1 MLGIKLSKQH
11 IRNTIAKT
19 RHMANKAYRYEK
31 GLAKD
36 IDQGVR
42 TFKDVYSVLNPAL
55 SSMFGDHMKGV
66 SKHVMKGLTGYENIK
81 NQVMNTEENIKH
93 HYNQVVGD
101 LNKKKIDIG
110 L

>member
-11 IRNTIAKT
+11 IQRTIARTK
-19 RHMANKAYRYEK
+19 HMANRAYSYGKNLVR
-31 GLAKD
+31 D

-42 TFKDVYSVLNPAL
+42 TFKDVYSIANPAL
-55 SSMFGDHMKGV
+55 TSLLGDHMKGV
-66 SKHVMKGLTGYENIK
+66 NKHVMKGLSGYENIK

-101 LNKKKIDIG
+101 LGKKKIDIG

>member
-1 MLGIKLSKQH
+1 MLGIKLSKQS
-11 IRNTIAKT
+11 IRKAITNT
-19 RHMANKAYRYEK
+19 RHMANKAYRYGK
-31 GLAKD
+31 GFAKD

-66 SKHVMKGLTGYENIK
+66 NKHVMKGLTGYENIK

-101 LNKKKIDIG
+101 LGKKKIDIG

>member
-1 MLGIKLSKQH
+1 MLGIKLSKQQ
-11 IRNTIAKT
+11 IQRTIARTK
-19 RHMANKAYRYEK
+19 HMANRVYSYGKN
-31 GLAKD
+31 LVKD

-42 TFKDVYSVLNPAL
+42 TFKDVYSIANPAL
-55 SSMFGDHMKGV
+55 TSLLGDHMKGV
-66 SKHVMKGLTGYENIK
+66 NKHVMKGLSGYENIK

-101 LNKKKIDIG
+101 LGKKKIDIG